1 MTLCEINTLTIRGI
15 FFIRLRKLQ
24 LHLTTRE
31 IHFRNM
37 FLFYFA
43 HFVYFRPF
51 KLPYG
56 YLIERYSI
64 DMEEWKIYIVLEQ
77 MLAATLTIS
86 FLSIPQQ
93 FFLAIA
99 FYTQT
104 LLADVRTIMEEIDE
118 ENITNVEVKK
128 LFIKAIKLHRDTSR

>member
-1 MTLCEINTLTIRGI
+1 
-15 FFIRLRKLQ
+15 
-24 LHLTTRE
+24 
-31 IHFRNM
+31 
-37 FLFYFA
+37 
-43 HFVYFRPF
+43 
-51 KLPYG
+51 
-56 YLIERYSI
+56 
-64 DMEEWKIYIVLEQ
+64 